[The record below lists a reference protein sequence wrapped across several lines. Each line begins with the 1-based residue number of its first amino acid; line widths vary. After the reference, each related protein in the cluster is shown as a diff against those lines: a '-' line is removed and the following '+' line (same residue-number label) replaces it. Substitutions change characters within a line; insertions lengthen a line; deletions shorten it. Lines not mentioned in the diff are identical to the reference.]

1 VVNDDIVPQ
10 LILLQHEYRQNMK
23 EIEALFNNGIYS
35 IADEISTRLVKK
47 NLDIR
52 RIMYLLQ
59 KQYFSQSIDFS
70 SFVWDSTILLKHYRK
85 NKCNHTPEE
94 KEDGDSFFDMGTSQ
108 LLEIT
113 PEQMEN
119 LKKNSCAT

>member
-1 VVNDDIVPQ
+1 VVNDDIVSQ

-23 EIEALFNNGIYS
+23 EIEVLFNNGIYS
-35 IADEISTRLVKK
+35 VADEISTRLVKK

-52 RIMYLLQ
+52 RIMYLHQ

-85 NKCNHTPEE
+85 NRCNPTHEE
-94 KEDGDSFFDMGTSQ
+94 KRGW
-108 LLEIT
+108 
-113 PEQMEN
+113 
-119 LKKNSCAT
+119 